1 MWLSEHRTRVDRVRA
16 RWTRRG
22 RFSGF
27 YVARCV
33 CGWRGRGVN
42 TFGDAAVDRHRHLA
56 SMLDLA
62 HPADM

>member
-1 MWLSEHRTRVDRVRA
+1 MWLQDHRTRVDRVWG
-16 RWTRRG
+16 RWSRRG

-33 CGWRGRGVN
+33 CGWRGRGLN
-42 TFGDAAVDRHRHLA
+42 SRSDAQTDRRRHLA
-56 SMLDLA
+56 EMLDLA